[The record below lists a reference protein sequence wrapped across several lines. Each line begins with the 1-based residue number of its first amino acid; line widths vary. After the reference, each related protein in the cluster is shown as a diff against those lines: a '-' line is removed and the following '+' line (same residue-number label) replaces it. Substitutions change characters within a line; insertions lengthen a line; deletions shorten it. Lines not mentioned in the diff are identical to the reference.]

1 MALAKFREDIVSRF
15 HQATVIRAK
24 EHDAFLTPEAEPK
37 GAPTKLKGFAA
48 PQSRPLPVI
57 VLADISGSM
66 SVNGKIDAL
75 NEALKTDPEPSVS
88 SIPIIACVRR
98 SKWA

>member
-15 HQATVIRAK
+15 HPATVIRSK
-24 EHDAFLTPEAEPK
+24 EHDALLTPEAEPK
-37 GAPTKLKGFAA
+37 GAPIKLKGGAA
-48 PQSRPLPVI
+48 PQSRPLPVF

-75 NEALKTDPEPSVS
+75 NEALKTMILSFGRESRLR
-88 SIPIIACVRR
+88 AE
-98 SKWA
+98 